1 MQLQA
6 WSTSDDAPPT
16 KVITNGC
23 MGLFWLSLLVRVLI
37 HLCRRYYGI
46 NKDQRRALRIERYT
60 AWQNSERGANNRLVE
75 GGPGSGAGAQRGML
89 PPEM

>member
-1 MQLQA
+1 M
-6 WSTSDDAPPT
+6 
-16 KVITNGC
+16 NGC

-60 AWQNSERGANNRLVE
+60 AWQNSERG
-75 GGPGSGAGAQRGML
+75 GGGAIKGTATSDAGARRGMT